1 MYELEDIIAFLFSRF
16 DWVIPIRKA
25 EYLIFLIQY
34 EKRGNKVIEYYY
46 EGRPITRLDLK
57 IPLDRRLINYLVGD
71 NFEIDTSTIPNKF
84 VLINRYVPF
93 LPIEVIER
101 VEEVVDKYSSKDIDE
116 LKQIIEDI
124 LKTPNKTI
132 VDLSSCK
139 TFL

>member
-1 MYELEDIIAFLFSRF
+1 MYELKDIVASLFSRF
-16 DWVIPIRKA
+16 DWVIPARKT

-34 EKRGNKVIEYYY
+34 DIQNNTVIEYYY
-46 EGRPITRLDLK
+46 DGLPITRLELK
-57 IPLDRRLINYLVGD
+57 TPFDRELIYYLISED
-71 NFEIDTSTIPNKF
+71 FEIDTNSIPNKF